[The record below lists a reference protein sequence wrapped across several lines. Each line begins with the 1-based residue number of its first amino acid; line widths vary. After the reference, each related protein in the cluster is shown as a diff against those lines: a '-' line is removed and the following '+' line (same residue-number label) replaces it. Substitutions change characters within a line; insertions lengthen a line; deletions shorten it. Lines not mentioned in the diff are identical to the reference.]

1 MPASDYTTCP
11 TCGASVP
18 DALWGVHQ
26 EKHATEADYRTA
38 PALDVDW
45 QATAFWFYS
54 TLVGVLAGV
63 AFSILV

>member
-1 MPASDYTTCP
+1 MPSDYTTCP

-26 EKHATEADYRTA
+26 EKHTVEEEAVA
-38 PALDVDW
+38 PGLDVDW

-63 AFSILV
+63 AFSIFV